1 MKIQESGEM
10 YLETILLIYERKG
23 SVRSV
28 DIVNELHYSKSSV
41 SKGVNNLRTMG
52 YITFDENEY
61 IHFTPAGEAKA
72 RETYERHCV
81 LTELLKGFGVSGS
94 VAEEDA
100 CRMEHVISDETF
112 SAIKKYMN
120 NK

>member
-10 YLETILLIYERKG
+10 YLETILLLFKRNG

-41 SKGVNNLRTMG
+41 SKGVNNLKAMG
-52 YITFDENEY
+52 YITFDENDY
-61 IHFTPAGEAKA
+61 IHLTDEGKKRAEG
-72 RETYERHCV
+72 TYARHCV
-81 LTELLKGFGVSGS
+81 LFDLLKRLGVSNT

-100 CRMEHVISDETF
+100 CRMEHVISEETF
-112 SAIKKYMN
+112 GAIKNYLEK
-120 NK
+120 